1 MTVTAPNRLMACMVA
16 LLACCP
22 VLVNIVATYISDGAS
37 FMITTGCSIVVVLA
51 MMSVTVVRGVSLGLD
66 GAFGTFAI
74 VAAIFWGQFFI
85 LALSFPTQNSE
96 SIMKMLPAY
105 AVLWIVVPLACIMLT
120 RQVIDT
126 RQVFSAALV
135 LMAMY
140 VFLTALRF
148 ALGLGKYHAGRWDP
162 GESLEAIRAGRYTA
176 TAVFVFIVTLA
187 MPDAVRWQRIL
198 AAVSL
203 GPACFLLISANARG
217 PWLALICGFL
227 LTAPGIIK
235 MLVHRINQ
243 DVRIGVMAVLI
254 GLAVVI
260 GIGTMLGSVESNFAR
275 LFDSSQ
281 DGGSAAGR
289 SALLYDYLALFTF
302 QPSGW
307 LTGFGYGHELFYP
320 HNLFVEIVSVG
331 GLPMLGLFLFLLGLV
346 FSRGVG
352 PAWSGDGLGVVFF
365 GLLIIGLGGAQFSGS
380 LGNELMPWLTA
391 PLVLIRVEE
400 LALIRAAEDP
410 AEAAAEGELS

>member
-1 MTVTAPNRLMACMVA
+1 MITAAPSRVMACLVA
-16 LLACCP
+16 LLAGCP
-22 VLVNIVATYISDGAS
+22 VLVNIVATYISDGES
-37 FMITTGCSIVVVLA
+37 FMITTASSILVVLGMISVVV
-51 MMSVTVVRGVSLGLD
+51 MRGVTLRLNGP
-66 GAFGTFAI
+66 FGVFAI
-74 VAAIFWGQFFI
+74 VAAIFWIQFFI
-85 LALSFPTQNSE
+85 LALSFPSQNSE
-96 SIMKMLPAY
+96 SLMQMLPAY
-105 AVLWIVVPLACIMLT
+105 AVLWIVVPLTCVMLT
-120 RQVIDT
+120 RHVFDT

-135 LMAMY
+135 LMALY

-148 ALGLGKYHAGRWDP
+148 ALGLGKYHAGRWAP

-176 TAVFVFIVTLA
+176 TAVFVFVVTLA
-187 MPDAVRWQRIL
+187 MPEAVRWQRIL
-198 AAVSL
+198 ATLSL

-217 PWLALICGFL
+217 PWLALCCGFL

-243 DVRIGVMAVLI
+243 DVRIGVMAVLFGVAI
-254 GLAVVI
+254 LI
-260 GIGTMLGSVESNFAR
+260 GIGSMLGSVESNFAR
-275 LFDSSQ
+275 LFDTSQ

-331 GLPMLGLFLFLLGLV
+331 GLPMLCLFLFLIGLV
-346 FSRGVG
+346 FSRGLG
-352 PAWSGDGLGVVFF
+352 PAWGGDGLSVVFF

-380 LGNELMPWLTA
+380 LANELMPWLTA
-391 PLVLIRVEE
+391 PLVLMRAEE
-400 LALIRAAEDP
+400 LTLIQVDEDP
-410 AEAAAEGELS
+410 TTEGAS